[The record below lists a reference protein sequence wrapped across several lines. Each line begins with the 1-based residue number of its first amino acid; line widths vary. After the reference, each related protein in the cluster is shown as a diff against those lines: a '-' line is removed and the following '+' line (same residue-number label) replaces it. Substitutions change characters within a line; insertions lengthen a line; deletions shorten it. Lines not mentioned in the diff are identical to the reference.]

1 MHTTSFPL
9 AFYSSQEGEPP
20 RKKRRSKWDIQPE
33 DLTTANTNH
42 NSTPQAP
49 TSAAA
54 AAAAKL
60 NAKLAS
66 EGKLK
71 PASTVYMVSLS
82 QPAGDRPNPYP
93 ISHHSTHPQ
102 HIHIPCVHLCLFLAL
117 TAPTLSVSQPAS
129 SSVLSPSPNSLASSL
144 LPPSHGSA
152 TTVVGN
158 LGPASA
164 TIDINDLDVR

>member
-9 AFYSSQEGEPP
+9 AFSSLRSSQEGEPP

-33 DLTTANTNH
+33 DLTTAHSNH
-42 NSTPQAP
+42 DSTPPQAP

-66 EGKLK
+66 EGKIK
-71 PASTVYMVSLS
+71 PASTVYMVSLLH
-82 QPAGDRPNPYP
+82 RPCPYP
-93 ISHHSTHPQ
+93 TPHHWVSSTHT
-102 HIHIPCVHLCLFLAL
+102 HTCVYLCLFFAL
-117 TAPTLSVSQPAS
+117 TAPTFSVSQPAS

-158 LGPASA
+158 MGPASA